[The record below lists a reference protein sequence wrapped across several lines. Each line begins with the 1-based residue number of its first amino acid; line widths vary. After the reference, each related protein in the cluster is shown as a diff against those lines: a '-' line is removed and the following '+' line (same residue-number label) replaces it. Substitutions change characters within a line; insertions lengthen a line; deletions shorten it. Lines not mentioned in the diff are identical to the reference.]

1 MSSHDTIV
9 VAIAGGHASGKK
21 SGANI
26 MREELINKF
35 SDITLNIKTIDMEY
49 YMTPI
54 ENRLGSREPKQ
65 YNFTQIKKDLEMLIL
80 SDQYDVIILYGLYA
94 LFDTSIVNMAT
105 VRVFIDCDPDVRLGR
120 WIKRDVL
127 LDYNGK
133 SDEEVEYLKIVEK
146 EKLEQL
152 LNSYLSYSRQE
163 MKLYIQDTKDKADV
177 ILPKGSDISGFTLI
191 IDGLQS
197 LLLQRLDNSTSN
209 SNLQD
214 SRTLSNRSYSTSSIN
229 RETVINSIKM
239 LSQEPSVMSL
249 NNDNFSNENKIFYD
263 VN

>member
-1 MSSHDTIV
+1 MSSTDTIV

-21 SGANI
+21 CGTNI
-26 MREELINKF
+26 LREQLINRFNDVK
-35 SDITLNIKTIDMEY
+35 LNIKTFDMES

-54 ENRLGSREPKQ
+54 ENKSGSREPKQ
-65 YNFTQIKKDLEMLIL
+65 YNFTQIKKDLETSIL
-80 SDQYDVIILYGLYA
+80 DDQYDVIILYGLYA
-94 LFDTSIVNMAT
+94 LFDTNITNMAT
-105 VRVFIDCDPDVRLGR
+105 VRVFIDCDSDVRLGR

-127 LDYNGK
+127 LDYTDK
-133 SDEEVEYLKIVEK
+133 SDKEIEYLKRVEK
-146 EKLEQL
+146 EKLENL
-152 LNSYLSYSRQE
+152 LHIYLSYSRQE

-177 ILPKGSDISGFTLI
+177 ILPKGADISGFTLI

-209 SNLQD
+209 NNLQD
-214 SRTLSNRSYSTSSIN
+214 SRTLSNRSYSTSSLN